1 MTKLRN
7 KLWFETEYGLP
18 FASWD
23 SVREKKAVKIYK
35 KCLKEIK
42 NSTSKRDVEN
52 AIIHFANSFN
62 KMDDIETVERDDIYS
77 GLCTLMKNSP
87 ITIEPDEW
95 LGWFD
100 EAREF

>member
-1 MTKLRN
+1 
-7 KLWFETEYGLP
+7 
-18 FASWD
+18 
-23 SVREKKAVKIYK
+23 
-35 KCLKEIK
+35 
-42 NSTSKRDVEN
+42 
-52 AIIHFANSFN
+52 
-62 KMDDIETVERDDIYS
+62 MDDIETVERDDIYS